1 MECVGSTLYVMDR
14 GIPAVHKIDIP
25 PAIGQAWSLGTILAA
40 SIPETGTVHRTLLL
54 QTTRGQHALR
64 CYRYADRARI
74 AREHALIAFAHAH
87 SLPVPAP
94 CPLSNGA
101 TILEQDGHYYALFPH
116 ASGRHIQR
124 ADLGRDEIEVM
135 ATFLGTMHG
144 VLQRYP
150 VERVE
155 ARSFAADLTTT
166 LARIDRI
173 ERVIRARPEPSEID
187 RIALVRLAGRRHWL
201 LREPSTAVPSLA
213 NLPVQV
219 IHGDYQETNL
229 FFAEGRVS
237 AVIDW
242 DQAYAAPRAWEV
254 MRVLHLVCAFA
265 LAPSQ
270 TFLRAYRTVQSL
282 PLDDLRRAAACYCS
296 LRTHDLWVYEA
307 TYLEGN
313 ERARAFIQPGTFVP
327 LEERW
332 ARLQTALL

>member
-1 MECVGSTLYVMDR
+1 VGPAHTLWRRLVE
-14 GIPAVHKIDIP
+14 IAAVHEIDILP
-25 PAIGQAWSLGTILAA
+25 SIGQAWSLGTILAA
-40 SIPETGTVHRTLLL
+40 SVPETGAVNRTLLL
-54 QTTRGQHALR
+54 RTTSGEYALR
-64 CYRYADRARI
+64 SYRHANRERI
-74 AREHALIAFAHAH
+74 ARDHALIAFAHAH
-87 SLPVPAP
+87 GLPVPVP
-94 CPLSNGA
+94 RPLSNGA
-101 TILEQDGHYYALFPH
+101 TILEQCGRYYALFPQ
-116 ASGRHIQR
+116 ADGRQVRR
-124 ADLGRDEIEVM
+124 AALGRGKIEAM
-135 ATFLGTMHG
+135 ATFLGTMHR

-150 VERVE
+150 LERVE
-155 ARSFAADLTTT
+155 TRSFTADLATT
-166 LARIDRI
+166 LAGIDRI
-173 ERVIRARPEPSEID
+173 ERVIRARPEPSETD
-187 RIALVRLAGRRHWL
+187 RIALARLGGRRHWL
-201 LREPSTAVPSLA
+201 LRAPSTDLPSLA
-213 NLPVQV
+213 GFPFQV

-229 FFAEGRVS
+229 FFAAGKVT